1 MGLEQ
6 IKRLDTACIIRAE
19 NFRVWNEN
27 LDSQRFDTDF
37 IMEGNS
43 NFALPLVLRNKD
55 KDLFQRAC
63 AILEER
69 KVEYRIG
76 TAGGGNQARQP
87 YLQKYDHRIVGDLD
101 VANHIHDYGLYVGNH
116 TELDKQQIKNLCE
129 ALNDC

>member
-43 NFALPLVLRNKD
+43 NFALPLILRNKD
-55 KDLFQRAC
+55 KNLSR
-63 AILEER
+63 
-69 KVEYRIG
+69 
-76 TAGGGNQARQP
+76 
-87 YLQKYDHRIVGDLD
+87 
-101 VANHIHDYGLYVGNH
+101 
-116 TELDKQQIKNLCE
+116 ELVRYWKKE
-129 ALNDC
+129 KG